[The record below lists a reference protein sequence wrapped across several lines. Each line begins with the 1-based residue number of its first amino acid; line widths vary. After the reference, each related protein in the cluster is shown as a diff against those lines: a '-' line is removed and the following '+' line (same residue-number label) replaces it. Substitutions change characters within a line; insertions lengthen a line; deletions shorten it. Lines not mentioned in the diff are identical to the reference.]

1 MIGNAWNKNKKTH
14 LINKKGSDEFPWLE
28 HVHHFP
34 D

>member
-1 MIGNAWNKNKKTH
+1 MIQNAWNNKKTH